1 MLSFDSSWQMRRG
14 LLSPEYTTNINQLPS
29 GVFCN

>member
-14 LLSPEYTTNINQLPS
+14 LLSPEYTTNINQLP
-29 GVFCN
+29 